1 VPLWPARL
9 RGLLM
14 AGGRRFVVEWSRV
27 DDFAHTFTDVELA
40 AALGIPVDELPDNP
54 LGMYPLDYE
63 QILTE
68 LEHPDDER
76 GAVIGCSDRSVIWR
90 IKPARPVVACGHEF
104 ADADVEAA
112 AVRAA
117 AIGSLADLDARAA
130 EIRAERV
137 EAQPAGAGQATT
149 RTVPRLV
156 RVRPPKGVMTEPV
169 EAELVEDDSTRPTV
183 VKVIYAES
191 RTGAWVARG
200 RIVEDTEAG

>member
-1 VPLWPARL
+1 
-9 RGLLM
+9 M
-14 AGGRRFVVEWSRV
+14 AGRRFIVEWSRV
-27 DDFAHTFTDVELA
+27 DDFRHTFTDVELA
-40 AALGIPVDELPDNP
+40 AAFGIPVDELPDNP
-54 LGMYPLDYE
+54 LAMYQLDYE

-90 IKPARPVVACGHEF
+90 IKPARPVVACVHEF
-104 ADADVEAA
+104 ADADVDAA
-112 AVRAA
+112 AARAA

-137 EAQPAGAGQATT
+137 EAQPASAGQATT

-156 RVRPPKGVMTEPV
+156 RVRPPKGVNTSEPV
-169 EAELVEDDSTRPTV
+169 AAELVEDDPARPTV
-183 VKVIYAES
+183 VKVVYAAS

-200 RIVEDTEAG
+200 RIVEDGEAG